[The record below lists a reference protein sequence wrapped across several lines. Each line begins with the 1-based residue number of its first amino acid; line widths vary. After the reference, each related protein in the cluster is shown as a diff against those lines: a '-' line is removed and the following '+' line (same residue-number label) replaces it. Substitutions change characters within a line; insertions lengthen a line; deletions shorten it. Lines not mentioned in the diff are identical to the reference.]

1 MAAPTAALE
10 GVRVLDLGRYQAG
23 PRCGLVLQRLG
34 AEVIK
39 VEKPGGEEGRQ
50 NPPFVRGQSAYWVQY
65 NSGKKSITLNLR
77 DDQAKDLLRGLVSVS
92 DIFIQNFRPGVI
104 QAMGFGYDA
113 LRELNPRIIM
123 VNVSAFGQ
131 YGPYVDWPGFDPV
144 GQAVSGQMYLNGW
157 PDTPPLRTFFPLVDR
172 ITSLH
177 AAIGA
182 LAALRERE
190 LSGEGQAIDVC
201 LADSGFSGNEIPLA
215 AFLGT
220 GQVQPKIG
228 NQVGNMPPSDAFPC
242 KDGWVFV
249 IAGANEIFRRLCS
262 VIGREEWLQ
271 DPRFADRNGRVENKE
286 ILLGGVR
293 EWLSS
298 RTVAEAVETLTGAGI
313 PSAPINDIPAA
324 ARDPHLQERECLVE
338 TPDPIAGV
346 IHVSGKLIKMSRSQ
360 NVIGSA
366 PTPGQHNQEI
376 YGGLLGLSDEELA
389 ALRDAGAV

>member
-1 MAAPTAALE
+1 M
-10 GVRVLDLGRYQAG
+10 
-23 PRCGLVLQRLG
+23 G

-77 DDQAKDLLRGLVSVS
+77 DDGAKELLKGLVRVS

-104 QAMGFGYDA
+104 QAMGLGYDV
-113 LRELNPRIIM
+113 LKELNPRIIM

-249 IAGANEIFRRLCS
+249 IAGANEIFRRLCTR
-262 VIGREEWLQ
+262 IGKEEWLT

-286 ILLGGVR
+286 ILLEGMR
-293 EWLSS
+293 EWLATQ
-298 RTVAEAVETLTGAGI
+298 TVAEAVQKLTEAGI
-313 PSAPINDIPAA
+313 PSAPINDIPTAA
-324 ARDPHLQERECLVE
+324 HDPHLTERECLVE
-338 TPDPIAGV
+338 VPDPIAGT
-346 IHVSGKLIKMSRSQ
+346 IHVSGKLIKMSRSE
-360 NVIGSA
+360 NVVGSA
-366 PTPGQHNQEI
+366 PMPGQHNQEI
-376 YGGLLGLSDEELA
+376 YGGLLGLSDEELEA
-389 ALRDAGAV
+389 MAEAGSV